1 MTNEEIAADIEQY
14 VKYALGLHMERDA
27 VAVLIAKRMLY
38 YLSQMPSSDEG
49 LRTYEQLTL
58 LGL

>member
-1 MTNEEIAADIEQY
+1 MTNEEIAADVEQY

-38 YLSQMPSSDEG
+38 YLNQIEG